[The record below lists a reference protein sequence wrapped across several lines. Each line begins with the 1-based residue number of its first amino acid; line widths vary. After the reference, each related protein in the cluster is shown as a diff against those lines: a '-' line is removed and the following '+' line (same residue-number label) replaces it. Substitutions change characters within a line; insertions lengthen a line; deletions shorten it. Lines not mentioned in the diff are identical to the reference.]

1 MVVADIPTEERPI
14 NQHWSWDRI
23 LRSCYI
29 KQSDVLL
36 GIYLYHAHFDP
47 ETIRRNFQFYEPRDF
62 TRVVVIALCTLY
74 FGIAHR

>member
-1 MVVADIPTEERPI
+1 MDKVLEATTAIPKEELPI

-36 GIYLYHAHFDP
+36 GLYLYYYNFDDA
-47 ETIRRNFQFYEPRDF
+47 TVQRNFDFYEPMNGDSGQ
-62 TRVVVIALCTLY
+62 Y
-74 FGIAHR
+74 